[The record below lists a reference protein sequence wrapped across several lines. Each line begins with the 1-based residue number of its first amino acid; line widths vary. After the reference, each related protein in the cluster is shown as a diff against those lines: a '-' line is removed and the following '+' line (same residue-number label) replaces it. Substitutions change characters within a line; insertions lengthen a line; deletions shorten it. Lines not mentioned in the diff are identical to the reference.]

1 MLVSKH
7 ATREMCPSLYVF
19 HHFHVLFEDEK
30 TLKDKSQR
38 EKYAPQFLDVR
49 VVFFVRFKVCRPF
62 EARECGRERE
72 RVREQQQD
80 FSTSHGEKRAQDLA
94 IHIIFVFSN
103 RSVHPSA
110 EVPIK
115 IRLKQTPTPSSSRT
129 PTTSS
134 SWTSFNLFPQLSS
147 PVKEAKVLPLD
158 DTKERFSGIGQ
169 FARSQKFIHHQNP
182 VQKVHS
188 YVTSLAL
195 RVRLLPIRS
204 CLRSAGLDK

>member
-1 MLVSKH
+1 
-7 ATREMCPSLYVF
+7 
-19 HHFHVLFEDEK
+19 
-30 TLKDKSQR
+30 
-38 EKYAPQFLDVR
+38 
-49 VVFFVRFKVCRPF
+49 
-62 EARECGRERE
+62 
-72 RVREQQQD
+72 VREQQQD
-80 FSTSHGEKRAQDLA
+80 FSTSHGETRAQDLA

-115 IRLKQTPTPSSSRT
+115 IKLKQTPTPSSSCLGHLQLLLLVLGHHNNFFLT
-129 PTTSS
+129 PTASPS

-147 PVKEAKVLPLD
+147 LVKEAKFLPLD

-182 VQKVHS
+182 AQKVHS

-195 RVRLLPIRS
+195 RVRLLPIQLPEKRGS
-204 CLRSAGLDK
+204 

>member
-115 IRLKQTPTPSSSRT
+115 IKLKQTPTPSSSWT
-129 PTTSS
+129 PTTSCS
-134 SWTSFNLFPQLSS
+134 CSWTPQQLLL
-147 PVKEAKVLPLD
+147 VTHNFFFLD
-158 DTKERFSGIGQ
+158 VFQSIPPTVESCQGSEGPATRRHERAIFWN
-169 FARSQKFIHHQNP
+169 RSVCP
-182 VQKVHS
+182 
-188 YVTSLAL
+188 
-195 RVRLLPIRS
+195 
-204 CLRSAGLDK
+204 

>member
-1 MLVSKH
+1 M
-7 ATREMCPSLYVF
+7 
-19 HHFHVLFEDEK
+19 
-30 TLKDKSQR
+30 
-38 EKYAPQFLDVR
+38 
-49 VVFFVRFKVCRPF
+49 
-62 EARECGRERE
+62 
-72 RVREQQQD
+72 REQQQD
-80 FSTSHGEKRAQDLA
+80 FSTSHGEPRAQDLA

-115 IRLKQTPTPSSSRT
+115 IKLKQTPTPSSSCLGHLQLLLLVLGHHNNFFLS

-147 PVKEAKVLPLD
+147 PVKEAKFLPLD